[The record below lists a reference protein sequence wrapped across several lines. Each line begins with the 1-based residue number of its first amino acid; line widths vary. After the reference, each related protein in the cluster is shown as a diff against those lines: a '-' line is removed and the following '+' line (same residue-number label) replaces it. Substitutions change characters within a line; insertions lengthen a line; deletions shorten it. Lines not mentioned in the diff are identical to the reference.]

1 MAITVIV
8 ELRTKPGRREDLAR
22 AVGSFAEKPGAV
34 PPGMLGVNLYGM
46 VDDPDVLVEISDWE
60 SVEAHDAAMQQAAGD
75 PDFAAITDILAAP
88 FKQAVV
94 RQLAG

>member
-8 ELRTKPGRREDLAR
+8 DLRTKPGRRDDLAE
-22 AVGSFAEKPGAV
+22 AIESFPEKSGAI
-34 PPGMLGVNLYGM
+34 PPGLLGVTLYGM
-46 VDDPDVLVEISDWE
+46 VDDADVLFEISEWE

-88 FKQAVV
+88 FKQAIV
-94 RQLAG
+94 RRLDR